1 VTLVVG
7 HGPQEHG
14 RGALCLGAML
24 ARSGG
29 DDLVVAT
36 IVPKPW
42 VPGPARVDAEYRAYL
57 DRLADEG
64 FARARA
70 ILADDVRFELVRH
83 EARSVAAGLLELA
96 EQTEARL
103 LAIASTSAG
112 SIGRVA
118 LGSTADRLLHGSPIP
133 VALAPRGL
141 RCDPDDR
148 VRRVTAAYGGPEGA
162 EDLVVAGA
170 RVASE
175 VGATLR
181 IATFAVW
188 ARPDYTTWLG
198 SEGEDQVLA
207 EWLAELRTGLTEVLE
222 KVEGLRDVP
231 RDIETVIGHGQSW
244 ADALEDVE
252 WTDEDV
258 LTVGS
263 SSVGP
268 VARVFLGTRSSKIVR
283 YSPVPVVV
291 VPRERAV
298 EIAGA
303 AEAAE

>member
-1 VTLVVG
+1 
-7 HGPQEHG
+7 
-14 RGALCLGAML
+14 ML

-36 IVPKPW
+36 VVPKPW
-42 VPGPARVDAEYRAYL
+42 VPGPARIDAEYRAYL
-57 DRLADEG
+57 DRLAEEG
-64 FARARA
+64 LMRARA
-70 ILADDVRFELVRH
+70 ILGDGVRFELVRH

-96 EQTEARL
+96 ERAEARL

-112 SIGRVA
+112 SIGKVA
-118 LGSTADRLLHGSPIP
+118 LGSTADRLLHGSPVP
-133 VALAPRGL
+133 VALAPRGF
-141 RCDPDDR
+141 RADADDR
-148 VRRVTAAYGGPEGA
+148 VRRVTVAYGGPEGA
-162 EDLVVAGA
+162 EELVVAAA
-170 RVASE
+170 RVAAS

-188 ARPDYTTWLG
+188 ARPDYTTRLG
-198 SEGEDQVLA
+198 SEGEDQVFA
-207 EWLAELRTGLTEVLE
+207 EWLAELREGMTEVLE
-222 KVEGLRDVP
+222 KVEGLHDVP
-231 RDIETVIGHGQSW
+231 RDIETVIGHGGSW
-244 ADALEDVE
+244 ADALEDIE

-268 VARVFLGTRSSKIVR
+268 VSRVFLGTRSSKIVR

-291 VPRERAV
+291 VPRARAA

-303 AEAAE
+303 AE